1 MVSFMWNEKAPTF
14 LLTCLFLCLPVW
26 QKVEAQVGKKPANEH
41 TVVFEDRVAFYLN
54 QESREFFTEMARRE
68 KVLLQMV
75 ENLYLEVQ
83 ARGRKAAG
91 VGKVVDDEL
100 NTDAGRLVRD
110 YTLELKRLTSLQNDI
125 ELLRTACT
133 EHDVP
138 ALLDSLD
145 ALQRRI
151 FLVLEDRQLF
161 RISGYPRHVLVDL
174 SKAYNREV
182 DNLLN
187 IYDILSRIEGEQTG
201 HKIGSLRDEILQE
214 KHRLEQFFS
223 DVGVAPPAA
232 LVESYADEAE
242 KVETI
247 LREMDELIVIARDRY
262 PETQAELADLKQ
274 RFVQGLD
281 REFAALVGVRLP
293 QRGLSVFEVF
303 KEWQARELAEY
314 QVHFV
319 RHQILKRD
327 LLLQGTMRQRA
338 GMLKRDLQDALSAY
352 ASGNYDLAERQLNAI
367 VRDFASYYEN
377 LDSVHFFL
385 GESYFARNLH
395 DSAAA
400 EFKQVVAANREAQ
413 YVGKSLFRLI
423 QISQSRADLAAF
435 DAYYD
440 LFSVIGRRLE
450 ATLYLK
456 GVFLAGYVYLRAHR
470 FVDAARAF
478 AAIPRQTGHYLAARF
493 LLGIALLNLNHPDK
507 AADIFRDLADANYLP
522 WTDPQVA
529 FFKNHARLKLGLMAY
544 ERGEYQQ
551 ALRHLEKTSTGFTAR
566 DQSLISAAWAHFN
579 LHDYAAASAQTQTLL
594 RAHLD
599 SENIYEAS
607 VLSAQCRRQLGY
619 DGAAL
624 DDLRYVVNAE
634 KVFATSA
641 LYNAER
647 RKLVQQLNILAAL
660 ERKAVQQ
667 QDRKAYAQVA
677 LNRQRLSEALE
688 QFEYR
693 GNTGNTVLAQ
703 FGRERE
709 TVLQQIEQLDEL
721 IVQANLAGRK
731 TVRDQAVHQRQRL
744 LKALDEYQSDVRI
757 QNRHFFV
764 DYPQA
769 VSEVISKYDAEIV
782 AELQRELEL
791 EKNKLLAMQRA
802 LAALR
807 ATPGATPA
815 NMAPFGQIERLTAIL
830 HRLNRKNERLAS
842 WISTRPG
849 PTDESNFDT
858 WANLAGLGS
867 SDITFQKIQDRGDLI
882 AHLALRLEF
891 VNKVIERRKRFLE
904 QKLFEYDE
912 LIRETEYDINLDKFN
927 QEKQQREEYFKDSYF
942 DVEEFERTQNE
953 SAAGP
958 E

>member
-1 MVSFMWNEKAPTF
+1 MVSFMWNEKASTF
-14 LLTCLFLCLPVW
+14 LLICLFLCLPVW
-26 QKVEAQVGKKPANEH
+26 QKVAAQVGKKPANEH
-41 TVVFEDRVAFYLN
+41 AVVFEDRVAFYLN
-54 QESREFFTEMARRE
+54 QESHEFFTEMARRE
-68 KVLLQMV
+68 KLLLQMV

-83 ARGRKAAG
+83 ARGSKAAG
-91 VGKVVDDEL
+91 IGKVVDNEL
-100 NTDAGRLVRD
+100 NADAGRLVGD
-110 YTLELKRLTSLQNDI
+110 YTLELKRLTSLLNDI
-125 ELLRTACT
+125 QLLRTAGT

-151 FLVLEDRQLF
+151 SRALGDRKLPG
-161 RISGYPRHVLVDL
+161 ISGYPRHVLIDL
-174 SKAYNREV
+174 IKAYNRELY
-182 DNLLN
+182 DLLN
-187 IYDILSRIEGEQTG
+187 IYDMLTRIEDEQTG
-201 HKIGSLRDEILQE
+201 HQTRSLRDEIAQQ

-223 DVGVAPPAA
+223 DVAAEPPAA

-247 LREMDELIVIARDRY
+247 LQEMDELLLIARARY
-262 PETQAELADLKQ
+262 PEIQAELADLKQ

-281 REFAALVGVRLP
+281 RKFAALVGVPLP

-319 RHQILKRD
+319 RHRILQRD
-327 LLLQGTMRQRA
+327 LLAQGTMRQRA
-338 GMLKRDLQDALSAY
+338 GMLERDLQDALAAY
-352 ASGNYDLAERQLNAI
+352 ANGNYDLAERQLKAI
-367 VRDFASYYEN
+367 VRDYASYYEN

-413 YVGKSLFRLI
+413 YVGKSLFRLM

-435 DAYYD
+435 DAYYS
-440 LFSVIGRRLE
+440 LFKTKGRRLE
-450 ATLYLK
+450 ATLYFK
-456 GVFLAGYVYLRAHR
+456 GVFLAGYVCLRADR
-470 FVDAARAF
+470 FVDAARAL

-493 LLGIALLNLNHPDK
+493 LLGLSLLNLNHTDK
-507 AADIFRDLADANYLP
+507 AANIFLKLADANYLP

-544 ERGEYQQ
+544 QRGEYRQ
-551 ALRHLEKTSTGFTAR
+551 ALRHLEKISTGFAAR
-566 DQSLISAAWAHFN
+566 DQSLISAAWAHFK
-579 LHDYAAASAQTQTLL
+579 LHDYAAAVTQTQTLL
-594 RAHLD
+594 RDHLD

-607 VLSAQCRRQLGY
+607 VLSAQCRRQLGH
-619 DGAAL
+619 DGSAL

-634 KVFATSA
+634 KVFATSTQ
-641 LYNAER
+641 YNAER
-647 RKLVQQLNILAAL
+647 RKLVQQLNVVAAL

-677 LNRQRLSEALE
+677 LNRQRLSDALE

-709 TVLQQIEQLDEL
+709 KVLLQIEQLDEL
-721 IVQANLAGRK
+721 VVQANLAGRK
-731 TVRDQAVHQRQRL
+731 TVRDRAAHQRQRL
-744 LKALDEYQSDVRI
+744 LKALDAYQADVRI

-764 DYPQA
+764 DYPHA
-769 VSEVISKYDAEIV
+769 VSEVIGKYDAEIV

-802 LAALR
+802 LAALC
-807 ATPGATPA
+807 ATLDATPA
-815 NMAPFGQIERLTAIL
+815 NPATLAQIERLSAIL
-830 HRLNRKNERLAS
+830 HRLNRKNEQLAS
-842 WISTRPG
+842 WVLTRPG
-849 PTDESNFDT
+849 PTEKSDFDI

-867 SDITFQKIQDRGDLI
+867 SDITFRKIQDRGDLI
-882 AHLALRLEF
+882 ADLALRLAS
-891 VNKVIERRKRFLE
+891 VNKVIDRRQRFLE

-912 LIRETEYDINLDKFN
+912 LIRETEYDINLDKFD
-927 QEKQQREEYFKDSYF
+927 QKKKQREEYFKDSYF
-942 DVEEFERTQNE
+942 DVEEFERAQTE
-953 SAAGP
+953 SAAAP